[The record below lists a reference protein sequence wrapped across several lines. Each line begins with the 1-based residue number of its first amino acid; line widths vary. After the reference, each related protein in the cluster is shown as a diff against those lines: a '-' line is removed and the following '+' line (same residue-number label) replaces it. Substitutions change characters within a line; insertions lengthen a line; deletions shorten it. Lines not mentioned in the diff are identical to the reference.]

1 MSCLKALLLK
11 RLLIHVVSNT
21 NLPLCDEIHLQYFL
35 FLIIDYVLIFFLAEV
50 SWLKTKGYI
59 IEELA
64 LLIFLWIKEETEV
77 VEHIVEKVMDDYT
90 SFDRT
95 WQSID
100 EIIVFLNLRK
110 TVVCPIIFEMLIDLT
125 IERVW

>member
-35 FLIIDYVLIFFLAEV
+35 FLIIDYVLILFLAEMP
-50 SWLKTKGYI
+50 WLKTKGYI
-59 IEELA
+59 VKELA
-64 LLIFLWIKEETEV
+64 LLIFLRVEEEAEV
-77 VEHIVEKVMDDYT
+77 VEHIVEEVMDDYT

-95 WQSID
+95 RQSID
-100 EIIVFLNLRK
+100 KV
-110 TVVCPIIFEMLIDLT
+110 IIFLDL
-125 IERVW
+125 